1 MTGPE
6 SLDSPERPDSPRFG
20 ASLDVRFA
28 ESVEAFAEFVA
39 TRGLDHV
46 ELRHGYLDVRG
57 SPDAAE
63 LRAIADRHGVTYT
76 VHAPHVD
83 CTPGNLNE
91 THREAFVSGVKS
103 SLEFAA
109 AIDAGGVVVHGG
121 ATRRRYP
128 DRVNRHAREQA
139 VTSLRECARYAAEV
153 GVPLCLENQRET
165 ESKRRNTATPDR
177 LESFLGDVGVGPESL
192 RLTLDVGHAKAT
204 GLDHGAFVD
213 RFGERIHVVHLH
225 DNDGT
230 DDDHDPLSSF
240 REVASDIGAPYNV
253 LEMKSLA
260 DIDRC
265 LDSGAGDTTP

>member
-1 MTGPE
+1 M
-6 SLDSPERPDSPRFG
+6 SSADSSDDPRFG

-46 ELRHGYLDVRG
+46 ELRHGYLDVREK
-57 SPDAAE
+57 PDPAE

-91 THREAFVSGVKS
+91 THREAFVAGVRS
-103 SLEFAA
+103 SLDFAA

-128 DRVNRHAREQA
+128 ERVNRHAREQA
-139 VTSLRECARYAAEV
+139 VRSLRECARYAAEV
-153 GVPLCLENQRET
+153 TVPLCLENQRET
-165 ESKRRNTATPDR
+165 DGKRRNTATPER
-177 LESFLGDVGVGPESL
+177 LESFLEDVGVGPESL

-204 GLDHGAFVD
+204 GLDHEAFVD

-230 DDDHDPLSSF
+230 DDDHDPLPSF
-240 REVASDIGAPYNV
+240 REVAAGVGAPYNV

-265 LDSGAGDTTP
+265 VGDEAGDTTA